1 MSIARKILMGSAG
14 GKKSTYVDDVF
25 STYLYRG
32 SSGSGSGPAQTI
44 TNGVDIAG
52 EGGLVWLKSRNA
64 TNEQILSDTVNG
76 AGKRLQSQSA
86 SALSTSGE
94 SVASFTNS
102 GFTLPSGW
110 NPSVN
115 ANNQNYAS
123 WSFRKA
129 PGFFDIVTYTGN
141 GSNRNIQHALGA
153 QPGCIMIKR
162 TDTSEDWIV
171 YHDGFYDF
179 QGSNHYYLKLNEN
192 VGQQYGGSVWN
203 NTAPT
208 STNFRIGQSTQ
219 VNANGGTYV
228 AYVFGGGSDRTTAT
242 SCSVA
247 FDGNDELEVPSS
259 TDFDFGSGD
268 FTMECWVQHGGGS
281 NMVYLNRSYYSASSN
296 SSWLLFG
303 NTNGNVDFYATTSTG
318 WTYQISAPAN
328 VNNNQWH
335 HVAVVRDGTNIKIY
349 VDGIL
354 SKTQSV
360 GSAAIPDS
368 TRIVEIG
375 SQWNSAY
382 LTGKISNVRI
392 VKGTAVYTSSF
403 RPSTKPLSNITNTKL
418 LCCQSS
424 TVTTATVTPGTMT
437 TQGDPSASIV
447 TPFDDPEGFV
457 FGEEG
462 ESNIIKCGLYQGN
475 GQTTGGGPTVE
486 LGWQPSYIMIKDASS
501 TQNWLVFD
509 TSRNISNGGGGSESA
524 QVLYP
529 NEVNAEV
536 SAERL
541 YLTSTGFEIRTNNA
555 QVNTNNAQYL
565 YICIRSSDGYVGKL
579 AEAGTDAFA
588 IDAASS
594 ASSEIPCFDSNFLV
608 AFALAKWPL
617 QAYNWAA
624 SARLMGPKYFETNAT
639 GAQASG
645 NDYVWD
651 SSVGWGKG
659 LNVGNQG
666 WMWKRGAGFDVVTYQ
681 GNGTSPRAIPHSLGR
696 PPEMIWCKGRN
707 STYDWKVWHVGL
719 NGGGSTAATYNA
731 SLNTD
736 GVQGNNG
743 DIYGGPSGVLP
754 TSEFFTIG
762 GNAQIN
768 QNNTYQIS
776 YLFASVEGISKVGY
790 HTGDGTTRTFTCGFA
805 PRLLIIKNITTANH
819 WFVLDTVRGWGPTGS
834 TDKHLQLNRNNAQG
848 NWDFGAPTST
858 GFTLTAS
865 DGSNQSGDKY
875 IWYAHA

>member
-1 MSIARKILMGSAG
+1 MGHSTRRLMMGAAG
-14 GKKSTYVDDVF
+14 AGEKTYVDDVF
-25 STYLYRG
+25 STYLYKG
-32 SSGSGSGPAQTI
+32 TEATLNI
-44 TNGVDIAG
+44 NNGIDLAG
-52 EGGLVWLKSRNA
+52 EGGMVWIKSRGTSDLQRNVVFDTERGAAKAIFTNA
-64 TNEQILSDTVNG
+64 TLAEQAVDTSRLS
-76 AGKRLQSQSA
+76 A
-86 SALSTSGE
+86 
-94 SVASFTNS
+94 FNS
-102 GFTLPSGW
+102 NGFTLGSAGD
-110 NPSVN
+110 VN
-115 ANNQNYAS
+115 LLNTPTAS
-123 WSFRKA
+123 WTFREA
-129 PGFFDIVTYTGN
+129 PGFFDVVTYTGN

-162 TDTSEDWIV
+162 TDTAEDWIV

-208 STNFRIGQSTQ
+208 STNFRIGQSTK

-228 AYVFGGGSDRTTAT
+228 AYVFGGGSDRTTTT
-242 SCSVA
+242 SCSVG
-247 FDGNDELEVPSS
+247 FD
-259 TDFDFGSGD
+259 GSGD
-268 FTMECWVQHGGGS
+268 A
-281 NMVYLNRSYYSASSN
+281 L
-296 SSWLLFG
+296 
-303 NTNGNVDFYATTSTG
+303 
-318 WTYQISAPAN
+318 
-328 VNNNQWH
+328 
-335 HVAVVRDGTNIKIY
+335 
-349 VDGIL
+349 
-354 SKTQSV
+354 
-360 GSAAIPDS
+360 AIPDS
-368 TRIVEIG
+368 DDWNLGQTFTIEAWVNPSLLGSYNTIISQSDGGNNWYMSILSNGKCQFHDFDGGENRESADGAVPLNQWTHIAFVGNSGTGTWYINGTPSGTPASINVAGGSYGVKIG
-375 SQWNSAY
+375 RQGTYSYDFN
-382 LTGKISNVRI
+382 GKISNLRV
-392 VKGTAVYTSSF
+392 VKGTAVYTSAF
-403 RPSTKPLSNITNTKL
+403 RPPTKPLSNITNTKL

-437 TQGDPSASIV
+437 TEGTPSASIV
-447 TPFDDPEGFV
+447 TPFDDPEGFK

-462 ESNIIKCGLYQGN
+462 DSEVIKCGVYSGN
-475 GQTTGGGPTVE
+475 GQSTGGGPTVE

-529 NEVNAEV
+529 NTSDGDA
-536 SAERL
+536 SLERL

-555 QVNTNNAQYL
+555 QVNTNNAFYL
-565 YICIRSSDGYVGKL
+565 YVCIRSSDGYVGKL

-588 IDAASS
+588 IDAASN

-645 NDYVWD
+645 SDYVWD

-736 GVQGNNG
+736 GVQGNNS

-754 TSEFFTIG
+754 TSVAFTIG

-768 QNNTYQIS
+768 QNNTYQIA
-776 YLFASVEGISKVGY
+776 YLFASVDGISKCGY
-790 HTGDGTTRTFTCGFA
+790 HTGNGVSRTLTCGFA
-805 PRLLIIKNITTANH
+805 PRFLIIKNITTADH
-819 WFVLDTVRGWGPTGS
+819 WFVLDTVRGWGSG
-834 TDKHLQLNRNNAQG
+834 TDNYLSLNRNNAQG
-848 NWDFGAPTST
+848 TWDFGAPTST
-858 GFTLTAS
+858 GFTLP
-865 DGSNQSGDKY
+865 DGNGAYNNNGDKY